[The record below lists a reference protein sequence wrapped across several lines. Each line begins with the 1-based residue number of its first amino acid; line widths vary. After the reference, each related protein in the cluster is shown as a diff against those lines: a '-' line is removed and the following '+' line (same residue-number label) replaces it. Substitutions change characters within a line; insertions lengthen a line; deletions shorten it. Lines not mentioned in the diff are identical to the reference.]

1 MKTILKTLVIF
12 LFIGIPF
19 SSCDDIESLADIDF
33 NSQFSTD
40 LDVVV
45 PQAVSYKS
53 TQTGGVSFSKE
64 ETIDPLTDSNIKK
77 YLDKLKSFDVQE
89 ITGTVK
95 RVSKPVTIETGTITI
110 SQGSQV
116 ASWSISNFNVVS
128 GAKIILDS
136 GEGQWAKVNQILKS
150 KGKFTAKIMGT
161 VDNYDVSFTIN
172 ILIKVKVVANPL

>member
-19 SSCDDIESLADIDF
+19 SSCDSIESLTDVDF
-33 NSQFSTD
+33 NSQLSAD
-40 LDVVV
+40 LNVVV
-45 PQAVSYKS
+45 PQAVSYKY
-53 TQTGGVSFSKE
+53 TQTGGVNFSEE
-64 ETIDPLTDSNIKK
+64 ETIDPLSDSNIKK

-116 ASWSISNFNVVS
+116 ASWSISNFDVVS
-128 GAKIILDS
+128 GAQIILDS
-136 GEGQWAKVNQILKS
+136 GEGQWNTVNQILKT
-150 KGKFTAKIMGT
+150 KNKFTAKIMGT

-172 ILIKVKVVANPL
+172 VLIKVKVVANPL